1 MKVILPFALLLCS
14 YTFWAQ
20 EYKIDVPP
28 ADIQIA
34 TAVLA
39 APENDR
45 GEVRVLGYDQ
55 AGDLLVLREGSNNL
69 ICLADDPYRVG
80 IEISCYSVKLEPFLS
95 RGRELRSEGKQ
106 TGEVREIRKVEAEA
120 GSLEMPDVPSMQYII
135 TAEQDDLNMDT
146 GELDDFF
153 MRYVIYVPW
162 ATTESTGLPDSPF
175 LPGMPWL
182 MDPNTHRAHIMITP
196 EK

>member
-1 MKVILPFALLLCS
+1 MKAILPFALLLCS
-14 YTFWAQ
+14 HTMLAQ
-20 EYKIDVPP
+20 QYEVEIPP
-28 ADIQIA
+28 AHIQIA

-39 APENDR
+39 APQNDR
-45 GEVRVLGYDQ
+45 GEVKVLGYDR
-55 AGDLLVLREGSNNL
+55 AGELQVIREGSNNL
-69 ICLADDPYRVG
+69 ICLADDPYRNG
-80 IEISCYSVKLEPFLS
+80 IEVSCYSVKLEPYFS
-95 RGRELRSEGKQ
+95 RGRALRAKGKQ
-106 TGEVREIRKVEAEA
+106 TGELREIRKAEAEA
-120 GSLEMPDVPSMQYII
+120 GSLKMPDVPSMQYII
-135 TAEQDDLNMDT
+135 TAEQDDLNPET